1 MEKIF
6 SWRNGIF
13 LVLCCVVFY
22 FVVHN
27 FTEIQTV
34 HTLFKQIDGRWIT
47 LAIVSQFFTYLFV
60 ALIYYL
66 LLNSFKSKTAITLPD
81 LFKLSIVTVFINQ
94 VVPSGGIGGNGFLF
108 NEVTNRGVPAKK
120 AFFTIVME
128 CLTLYV
134 SLAVLLIVLPLLY
147 IVQYAAL
154 PPVFIYVIIFGFL
167 LYGALAALMTV
178 ISVKD
183 ALHYVLRKLSRIPFL
198 KHHLEDITFS
208 AQDTFPEYGTVGP
221 WHIFLKYKKLSL
233 WMMVCQWGIFFADAV
248 TIFALLQG
256 LHAPVSFLIISFGL
270 LLTFVAAALPLSP
283 GALLVYEGAMTFFYT
298 AMGIPFG
305 TALVITLLYR
315 VLSFWAPMVMGLLLY
330 RHVQTKKEL
339 ST

>member
-22 FVVHN
+22 VVVHN
-27 FTEIQTV
+27 FTEIRTV
-34 HTLFKQIDGRWIT
+34 HTLFKQIDGRWIV
-47 LAIVSQFFTYLFV
+47 LAVVSQFLTYLFV

-66 LLNSFKSKTAITLPD
+66 LLNHFKDKTAITLPD

-108 NEVTNRGVPAKK
+108 NELTHRGISSKK

-147 IVQYAAL
+147 IAYYTTL
-154 PPVFIYVIIFGFL
+154 PQVFIYVIIFGFL
-167 LYGALAALMTV
+167 LYGALSVLITI

-183 ALHYVLRKLSRIPFL
+183 ALQYVLKKISRIPFL
-198 KHHLEDITFS
+198 KNHIHDITFS
-208 AQDTFPEYGTVGP
+208 PQGTFAEYGTAGP
-221 WHIFLKYKKLSL
+221 WQIFLKYKKLSL
-233 WMMVCQWGIFFADAV
+233 WITLCQWGIFFADAV
-248 TIFALLQG
+248 TVFALLHG
-256 LHAPVSFLIISFGL
+256 LHVPVSFIVISFGL
-270 LLTFVAAALPLSP
+270 LLTFIAAALPLSP

-298 AMGIPFG
+298 AMGMPFA
-305 TALVITLLYR
+305 TALIITLLYR
-315 VLSFWAPMVMGLLLY
+315 VLSFWVPMVMGLVLY
-330 RHVQTKKEL
+330 RHVQKKY
-339 ST
+339 